1 MLECGDTWCSTST
14 TPAIDRRPLTQ
25 HRYVE
30 DSLVHAEQP
39 EHAINTWQGTH
50 TAMCGTAWQ
59 PVPLEQAKRLDVPA
73 TLPCM
78 PHPCKL
84 LPKHTC
90 TRPCMPVRYG
100 STQHACLPCV
110 RQNQRALHANAVP
123 HYVEKSCQ
131 QHAKE
136 EPALALVQC
145 MPEQHQHCICC
156 NSNSKQQST
165 GLLNKPFDPGPSTAP
180 SRVCST
186 PTTTTTKKA
195 QKPGSCSLVRQ
206 GARNYACCCMAH
218 KPPAGAWQWPQ
229 LRKVPAVGDNTPAT
243 AQTS

>member
-14 TPAIDRRPLTQ
+14 TPAIADLSPNTVMWRTVWCMLNNQNMQSTRGKGRTLQCVVQPGSQSRWNKQSALMCRQ
-25 HRYVE
+25 QYRACHILAG
-30 DSLVHAEQP
+30 SCPNIHARVQACQCATVARSM
-39 EHAINTWQGTH
+39 HAFPACDKINGH
-50 TAMCGTAWQ
+50 
-59 PVPLEQAKRLDVPA
+59 
-73 TLPCM
+73 
-78 PHPCKL
+78 
-84 LPKHTC
+84 C
-90 TRPCMPVRYG
+90 TPTRCRTM
-100 STQHACLPCV
+100 LK
-110 RQNQRALHANAVP
+110 
-123 HYVEKSCQ
+123 KSCQ

-180 SRVCST
+180 SRVRST
-186 PTTTTTKKA
+186 PTTTTTTTKA
-195 QKPGSCSLVRQ
+195 QKPGSCSLVSQ